1 MTDLVWSSSAQLD
14 LVRLHDFVASVNPLA
29 AARLMDQLTTAPE
42 RLRQH
47 PRLGR
52 QLERYAPR
60 DVRRLIVGNYELQ
73 YELRHDVILVLR
85 IWHGRE
91 DR

>member
-1 MTDLVWSSSAQLD
+1 MKDVLWSTSAQVD

-29 AARLMDQLTTAPE
+29 AARLMDQLTAAPE
-42 RLRQH
+42 RLREH

>member
-1 MTDLVWSSSAQLD
+1 LARADLHAQRLGLLD
-14 LVRLHDFVASVNPLA
+14 LAGLDLGDLDNFALGFDFLFNLC
-29 AARLMDQLTTAPE
+29 RE
-42 RLRQH
+42 H